1 MGFTAVLQLRKL
13 IQLESLPRVISQP
26 VGQPGSSPVRLRAV
40 ILLPTFRRDGTS
52 SSPSALTHKGEEE
65 AIALLVGG
73 PAEGE
78 RQPVLILGWQPARQG
93 LVGGPQLWSP
103 PAVVGRLGLAGLGR
117 RGGNW
122 APPGEVL
129 PQHPLVVASPS
140 DGSVLVTA
148 LLGFIPGCT
157 ATGLGQQPHLGF
169 R

>member
-1 MGFTAVLQLRKL
+1 MGFTAILQLRKL

-26 VGQPGSSPVRLRAV
+26 VGEPGSSPVRLRAEL
-40 ILLPTFRRDGTS
+40 LLPTFRRDGTS

-65 AIALLVGG
+65 AVAPLAGG

-78 RQPVLILGWQPARQG
+78 RQLVLILGWQPARQG
-93 LVGGPQLWSP
+93 LVGGPQPGSL
-103 PAVVGRLGLAGLGR
+103 PAAMGGLGSAGLGK

-122 APPGEVL
+122 APPGQVP

-140 DGSVLVTA
+140 DGAVLVTA
-148 LLGFIPGCT
+148 LLGFILGCT